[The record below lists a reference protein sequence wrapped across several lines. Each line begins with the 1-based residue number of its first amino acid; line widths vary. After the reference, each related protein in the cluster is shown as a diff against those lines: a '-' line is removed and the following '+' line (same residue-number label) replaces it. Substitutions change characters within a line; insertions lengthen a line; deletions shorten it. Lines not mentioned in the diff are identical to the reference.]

1 MCELRPDI
9 VVPIELD
16 VTAYNQFPEVVES
29 VAEVVGSNEGLNLLI
44 NNAGVGSAFLKELN
58 HMPIFN

>member
-1 MCELRPDI
+1 M
-9 VVPIELD
+9 VPIELD

-44 NNAGVGSAFLKELN
+44 NNAGVGFAFLKELN